1 MIPVVIERWQR
12 VWPGVGVAAV
22 IALAASFLAN
32 RYGAPAMLLA
42 LLLGLAFNFLAE
54 TPKLLPGIDFSATQ
68 ILRFGVALLG
78 LRLTMDDLT
87 SLGWGPIVMV
97 FTAVIAT
104 MLVGVL
110 LARVLNVD
118 LKVGI
123 LTGGAVGICG
133 ASAAMAISS
142 ALPQGPETKRQTLF
156 TVIGVTALSTIAMV
170 LYPVIGGLLQFS
182 DADMGLFIGATI
194 HDVAQVVGA
203 GYSVSTEAGD
213 LGTFV
218 KLLRVAMLVPVVLVV
233 GIVIRSGAQST
244 SKRGMSA
251 PLPWFLV
258 MFVLLFV
265 LNSAG
270 YISPTVARPLADS
283 ASLLLLL
290 AIAALGIRTSLKEVM
305 TIGFRPVVLL
315 LGETLFLAAVVVAY
329 LMWST

>member
-12 VWPGVGVAAV
+12 FSPGVGVAAV

-32 RYGAPAMLLA
+32 RYGAPAMLLG
-42 LLLGLAFNFLAE
+42 LLLGMAFNFLAE

-68 ILRFGVALLG
+68 ILRLGVALLG

-87 SLGWGPIVMV
+87 ALGWGPIVMV

-110 LARVLNVD
+110 LARVLKVD

-133 ASAAMAISS
+133 ASAAMAIST

-213 LGTFV
+213 LATFV

-329 LMWST
+329 LMWLT

>member
-1 MIPVVIERWQR
+1 MIPAVIERWQR
-12 VWPGVGVAAV
+12 FSPGVGVAAV
-22 IALAASFLAN
+22 VALAASFLAN
-32 RYGAPAMLLA
+32 RYGAPAMLLG
-42 LLLGLAFNFLAE
+42 LLLGMAFNFLAE

-68 ILRFGVALLG
+68 ILRLGVALLG

-87 SLGWGPIVMV
+87 ALGWGPIVMV
-97 FTAVIAT
+97 FTAVVAT

-110 LARVLNVD
+110 LARVLKVD
-118 LKVGI
+118 PKVGV

-182 DADMGLFIGATI
+182 DAEMGLFIGATI

-203 GYSVSTEAGD
+203 GYSVSTETGD

-218 KLLRVAMLVPVVLVV
+218 KLLRVAMLVPVVLVI
-233 GIVIRSGAQST
+233 GIAIRSGAQGTST
-244 SKRGMSA
+244 RGTSA
-251 PLPWFLV
+251 PVPWFLV

-265 LNSAG
+265 MNSAG
-270 YISPTVARPLADS
+270 YMPPAVARPLADS
-283 ASLLLLL
+283 APLLLLL

-305 TIGFRPVVLL
+305 TIGFRPVILL

-329 LMWST
+329 LMWLT

>member
-1 MIPVVIERWQR
+1 MIPAVIERWQR
-12 VWPGVGVAAV
+12 FSPGVGVAAV
-22 IALAASFLAN
+22 VALAASFLAN
-32 RYGAPAMLLA
+32 RYGAPAMLLG
-42 LLLGLAFNFLAE
+42 LLLGMAFNFLAE

-68 ILRFGVALLG
+68 ILRLGVALLG

-87 SLGWGPIVMV
+87 ALGWGPVVMV
-97 FTAVIAT
+97 FTVVIAT

-110 LARVLNVD
+110 LARMLNVD
-118 LKVGI
+118 SKVGI

-203 GYSVSTEAGD
+203 GYSVSTETGD

-218 KLLRVAMLVPVVLVV
+218 KLLRVAMLVPVVLVI
-233 GIVIRSGAQST
+233 GIAIRSGAQGTST
-244 SKRGMSA
+244 RGTSA
-251 PLPWFLV
+251 PVPWFLV

-265 LNSAG
+265 MNSAG
-270 YISPTVARPLADS
+270 YMPPAVARPLADS
-283 ASLLLLL
+283 APLLLLL

-305 TIGFRPVVLL
+305 TIGFRPVILL

-329 LMWST
+329 LMWLT

>member
-1 MIPVVIERWQR
+1 MISVVIERWQR
-12 VWPGVGVAAV
+12 FSPGVGVAVV

-32 RYGAPAMLLA
+32 RYGAPAMLLG
-42 LLLGLAFNFLAE
+42 LLLGMAFNFLAE

-87 SLGWGPIVMV
+87 ALGWGPIVMV
-97 FTAVIAT
+97 FTAVITT

-156 TVIGVTALSTIAMV
+156 TVIGVTALSTVAMV

-182 DADMGLFIGATI
+182 DAEMGLFIGATI

-233 GIVIRSGAQST
+233 GIVIRSGAQRT
-244 SKRGMSA
+244 SKRGISA
-251 PLPWFLV
+251 PVPWFLA

-270 YISPTVARPLADS
+270 YISPAVVRPLADS
-283 ASLLLLL
+283 ASLFLLL

-305 TIGFRPVVLL
+305 TIGFRPVILL

-329 LMWST
+329 LIWLT

>member
-12 VWPGVGVAAV
+12 VWPGVGVAVV

-233 GIVIRSGAQST
+233 GIVIRSGAQRT

-305 TIGFRPVVLL
+305 TIGFRPVILL

-329 LMWST
+329 LIWLT

>member
-1 MIPVVIERWQR
+1 MIPAVIERWQR
-12 VWPGVGVAAV
+12 FSPGVGVAAV
-22 IALAASFLAN
+22 VALAASFLAN
-32 RYGAPAMLLA
+32 RYGAPAMLLG
-42 LLLGLAFNFLAE
+42 LLLGMAFNFLAE
-54 TPKLLPGIDFSATQ
+54 TPQLLPGIDFSATQ
-68 ILRFGVALLG
+68 ILRLGVALLG

-87 SLGWGPIVMV
+87 ALGWGPVVMV
-97 FTAVIAT
+97 FTVVIAT

-110 LARVLNVD
+110 LARMLNVD
-118 LKVGI
+118 SKVGI
-123 LTGGAVGICG
+123 LTGGAVAICG

-203 GYSVSTEAGD
+203 GYSVSTETGD

-218 KLLRVAMLVPVVLVV
+218 KLLRVAMLVPVVLVIS
-233 GIVIRSGAQST
+233 IVIRSGAQGTST
-244 SKRGMSA
+244 RGISA
-251 PLPWFLV
+251 PVPWFLV

-265 LNSAG
+265 MNSAG
-270 YISPTVARPLADS
+270 YMPPAVARPLADS

-305 TIGFRPVVLL
+305 TIGFRPVILL
-315 LGETLFLAAVVVAY
+315 LGETLFLAAVVVTY
-329 LMWST
+329 LMWLT

>member
-12 VWPGVGVAAV
+12 FSPGVGVAAV

-32 RYGAPAMLLA
+32 RYGAPAMLLG
-42 LLLGLAFNFLAE
+42 LLLGMAFNFLAE

-68 ILRFGVALLG
+68 ILRLGVALLG

-87 SLGWGPIVMV
+87 ALGWGPIVMV

-110 LARVLNVD
+110 LARVLKVD

-203 GYSVSTEAGD
+203 GYSVSTETGD

-218 KLLRVAMLVPVVLVV
+218 KLLRVAMLVPVVLVI
-233 GIVIRSGAQST
+233 GIVIRSGAQGTST
-244 SKRGMSA
+244 RGISA
-251 PLPWFLV
+251 PVPWFLV
-258 MFVLLFV
+258 MFLMLFV
-265 LNSAG
+265 MNSAG
-270 YISPTVARPLADS
+270 YMPPAVARPLADS

-305 TIGFRPVVLL
+305 TIGFRPVILL

-329 LMWST
+329 LMWLT

>member
-1 MIPVVIERWQR
+1 MIPAVIERWQR
-12 VWPGVGVAAV
+12 FSPGVGVAAV
-22 IALAASFLAN
+22 VALAASFLAN
-32 RYGAPAMLLA
+32 RYGAPAMLLG
-42 LLLGLAFNFLAE
+42 LLLGMAFNFLAE
-54 TPKLLPGIDFSATQ
+54 VPKLLPGIDFSATQ
-68 ILRFGVALLG
+68 ILRLGVALLG

-87 SLGWGPIVMV
+87 ALGWGPIVMV

-118 LKVGI
+118 SKVGI

-142 ALPQGPETKRQTLF
+142 ALPQGPETKRYTLF

-218 KLLRVAMLVPVVLVV
+218 KLLRVAMLVPVVLVI
-233 GIVIRSGAQST
+233 GIVIRSGAQGTST
-244 SKRGMSA
+244 RGISA
-251 PLPWFLV
+251 PVPWFLV

-270 YISPTVARPLADS
+270 YMPPEVARPLADS

-305 TIGFRPVVLL
+305 TIGFRPVILL

-329 LMWST
+329 LMWLT

>member
-12 VWPGVGVAAV
+12 FSPGVGVAAV

-32 RYGAPAMLLA
+32 RYGAPAMLLG
-42 LLLGLAFNFLAE
+42 LLLGMAFNFLAE

-68 ILRFGVALLG
+68 ILRLGVALLG

-87 SLGWGPIVMV
+87 ALGWGPIVMV

-118 LKVGI
+118 SKVGI

-182 DADMGLFIGATI
+182 DAEMGLFIGATI

-218 KLLRVAMLVPVVLVV
+218 KLLRVAMLVPIVVVV
-233 GIVIRSGAQST
+233 GIVIRSGAQKT
-244 SKRGMSA
+244 SKRGISA
-251 PLPWFLV
+251 PVPWFLV

-270 YISPTVARPLADS
+270 YISSTVARPFADS

-305 TIGFRPVVLL
+305 TIGFRPVILL

-329 LMWST
+329 LRWLT

>member
-1 MIPVVIERWQR
+1 MMPGVIERWQR
-12 VWPGVGVAAV
+12 VSPGVGVAV
-22 IALAASFLAN
+22 IIALAASFLAN
-32 RYGAPAMLLA
+32 RYGAPAMLLG
-42 LLLGLAFNFLAE
+42 LLLGMALNFLAE

-68 ILRFGVALLG
+68 ILRLGVALLG
-78 LRLTMDDLT
+78 LRLTMDDLMA
-87 SLGWGPIVMV
+87 LGWGPIVMV

-118 LKVGI
+118 SKVGI

-142 ALPQGPETKRQTLF
+142 ALPQGPETKRHTLF

-170 LYPVIGGLLQFS
+170 LYPVIGGLLHFS

-218 KLLRVAMLVPVVLVV
+218 KLLRVAMLVPVVLVI
-233 GIVIRSGAQST
+233 GIVIRSGAQRAST
-244 SKRGMSA
+244 GGISA
-251 PLPWFLV
+251 PVPWFLV
-258 MFVLLFV
+258 MFVFLFV

-270 YISPTVARPLADS
+270 YLSPAVAQPLADS

-305 TIGFRPVVLL
+305 TIGLRPVILL

-329 LMWST
+329 LMWLT

>member
-12 VWPGVGVAAV
+12 VWPGVGVAVV

-142 ALPQGPETKRQTLF
+142 ALPQGPETNRQTLF

-233 GIVIRSGAQST
+233 GIVIRSGAQRT

-305 TIGFRPVVLL
+305 TIGFRPVILL

-329 LMWST
+329 LIWLT

>member
-1 MIPVVIERWQR
+1 
-12 VWPGVGVAAV
+12 
-22 IALAASFLAN
+22 
-32 RYGAPAMLLA
+32 
-42 LLLGLAFNFLAE
+42 
-54 TPKLLPGIDFSATQ
+54 
-68 ILRFGVALLG
+68 
-78 LRLTMDDLT
+78 
-87 SLGWGPIVMV
+87 LGWGPIVMV
-97 FTAVIAT
+97 FSAVIAT
-104 MLVGVL
+104 MLVGIL

-170 LYPVIGGLLQFS
+170 LYPGIGGLLQFS

-233 GIVIRSGAQST
+233 GIVIRSGAQRT

-305 TIGFRPVVLL
+305 TIGFRPVILL
-315 LGETLFLAAVVVAY
+315 LGETLFLAAAVVAY
-329 LMWST
+329 LMWLT

>member
-1 MIPVVIERWQR
+1 MITVVIERWQR
-12 VWPGVGVAAV
+12 IWPGVGVAVV
-22 IALAASFLAN
+22 IALAASFLAD

-87 SLGWGPIVMV
+87 ALGWGPIVMV
-97 FTAVIAT
+97 FSAVIAT
-104 MLVGVL
+104 MLVGIL

-233 GIVIRSGAQST
+233 GIVIRLGAQRT
-244 SKRGMSA
+244 SKRGISA

-265 LNSAG
+265 MNSAG
-270 YISPTVARPLADS
+270 YISPTVTRPLADS

-329 LMWST
+329 LMWLT